1 MVLTNFE
8 CWAHGGGAVVGS
20 DGFALDSRH
29 VDMFNTRMVQ
39 QRLNNATGI
48 AAVSH
53 ISSNGYYG
61 FSYVNAAHESADDN
75 SHNNNNNNDNINNT
89 NINLNNNNNN
99 NNRCVPNAN
108 NVNGMPLIHHNNN
121 HSSSMNVSAISVDA
135 GFPAAAAAAATF
147 GTQRCKKRYFASDD
161 DYANCDL
168 LNGCDSG
175 VGADGRDVCVAAA
188 AKRCRFDDDYAAAQ
202 YCNDFFSLPSTQIGT
217 QSCLM
222 DTEDT
227 QQLQQQQQQPQ
238 VDVNMDA
245 ANLTNQTIN
254 NATTKRHRQAI
265 DYDTSY
271 VNINL
276 SNNINAANQNN
287 IQISYNNHNIER
299 LASNAAT
306 GRRENGGSDN
316 NDVISEGDQDNVHA
330 GVGHTYQL
338 NSAGI
343 PAHIKATSHEDSTS
357 TANIAALYAKTHGGA
372 FYQFTAGN
380 AGNQPYVED
389 I

>member
-254 NATTKRHRQAI
+254 NAT
-265 DYDTSY
+265 S
-271 VNINL
+271 NIHFITQQQQQQQHAEQQQQQQV
-276 SNNINAANQNN
+276 INTAQSPPVVVY
-287 IQISYNNHNIER
+287 QQQHNYQGVEE
-299 LASNAAT
+299 
-306 GRRENGGSDN
+306 GQGGSARHQDCDN
-316 NDVISEGDQDNVHA
+316 TFLEYTKTNRFNNALEKKL
-330 GVGHTYQL
+330 QL
-338 NSAGI
+338 LA
-343 PAHIKATSHEDSTS
+343 
-357 TANIAALYAKTHGGA
+357 
-372 FYQFTAGN
+372 
-380 AGNQPYVED
+380 
-389 I
+389 